1 MLESSE
7 NSTNQME
14 QKATIGTQS
23 ESAKSSEN
31 NVNCQSYESVEN
43 TPFATV
49 HVDDERIG
57 EGVIILLAGMPATSK
72 VFETREEAL
81 QYIEAK
87 PWDLITGLV
96 LNCIIKNNNNPFKIK

>member
-1 MLESSE
+1 MLKNSE
-7 NSTNQME
+7 NSTSPME
-14 QKATIGTQS
+14 AKECTGRQS

-31 NVNCQSYESVEN
+31 NVNCQSYEAVKN

-57 EGVIILLAGMPATSK
+57 KGVIILLAGMPATSK

-96 LNCIIKNNNNPFKIK
+96 LNCIIKNNNNPFKTK